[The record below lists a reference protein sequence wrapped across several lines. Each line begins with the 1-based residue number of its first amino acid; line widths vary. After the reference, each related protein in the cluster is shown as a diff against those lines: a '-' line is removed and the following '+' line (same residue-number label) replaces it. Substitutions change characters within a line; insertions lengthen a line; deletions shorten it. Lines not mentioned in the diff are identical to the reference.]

1 MQLTLLQAHAHV
13 RNALL
18 ETKRSNPV
26 AASEEHDLAAAEFAT
41 AAHGTTDSEALRIL
55 SLLEQQHRHL
65 GHVLKSRHENPILKV
80 ETAAEA
86 ASAQLKSEAVANGIS
101 PSSQAAAQRLTSG
114 QEAVPSPPRLARPP
128 RATAKD
134 LSSSIASNLA
144 SARGIP
150 RDRLRKPTPITPTVS
165 AQHAGGNFAREQG
178 GPYGR
183 VSDDRSDNTRKPSWA
198 PPATAEEE
206 KANAQADAVSSDA
219 PFQHF
224 YSTFESLMSKL
235 SAPLAFAGLPLTSPY
250 ASKSPSISS
259 TTKSRRPKTPPI
271 SSNTPVDYSQL
282 ISRAALNALRDGH
295 SHHNPT
301 ESFYVV
307 PTTGGTISYAEV
319 MSRAERE
326 QASGHH
332 HQRTLSGISEATA
345 DSFVDARSTIL
356 DPNSKR
362 PTSRKGAT
370 GNEARIIEEQGMQI
384 TALKRHID
392 ALSKR
397 LHVFELSSQS
407 STAALAQSIRS
418 LPRSPVV
425 TPENSRGKSNGGGAE
440 SKRIKELEALLEKN
454 AAELRKRREE
464 SAELKSVV
472 KRYREKWDKLKEG
485 ARARRQDGGTPSGG
499 AAIVSADSAAGGER
513 QLGDDPE

>member
-1 MQLTLLQAHAHV
+1 
-13 RNALL
+13 
-18 ETKRSNPV
+18 V

-41 AAHGTTDSEALRIL
+41 AAHDTTDSEALRIL
-55 SLLEQQHRHL
+55 NLLEQQHRRL
-65 GHVLKSRHENPILKV
+65 GHILKSRHENPTTKV

-86 ASAQLKSEAVANGIS
+86 ASAQLKSEAVSKGNSISSQVTAEGS
-101 PSSQAAAQRLTSG
+101 PSA
-114 QEAVPSPPRLARPP
+114 QEAVSSPPRLARPP
-128 RATAKD
+128 RATARD

-150 RDRLRKPTPITPTVS
+150 RDRLKKPTPITPTVS
-165 AQHAGGNFAREQG
+165 AQHAGGNFARELA

-183 VSDDRSDNTRKPSWA
+183 ISGERPDNARKPSWA
-198 PPATAEEE
+198 PPASAEEE
-206 KANAQADAVSSDA
+206 KSNVQAEAVSSDA

-235 SAPLAFAGLPLTSPY
+235 SAPLAFAGLPLISPT
-250 ASKSPSISS
+250 APKSPSIANV
-259 TTKSRRPKTPPI
+259 TKSRRPQTPPI
-271 SSNTPVDYSQL
+271 SSNAPVDYSQL
-282 ISRAALNALRDGH
+282 ISRAALNAVRDGPA
-295 SHHNPT
+295 HHNPA

-332 HQRTLSGISEATA
+332 QRTLSGISEATS

-356 DPNSKR
+356 DPTSKR
-362 PTSRKGAT
+362 PSSRKGPASN
-370 GNEARIIEEQGMQI
+370 GNDARIIEEQGMQI
-384 TALKRHID
+384 DALKRHID

-397 LHVFELSSQS
+397 LHIFELSSQS

-418 LPRSPVV
+418 LPRSPGV
-425 TPENSRGKSNGGGAE
+425 TPENSRGKSSSGGNQEG
-440 SKRIKELEALLEKN
+440 KRIKELEALLEKN
-454 AAELRKRREE
+454 SAELRKRRDE
-464 SAELKSVV
+464 SAELKTVV

-485 ARARRQDGGTPSGG
+485 ARARRQDGALPSG
-499 AAIVSADSAAGGER
+499 IVPSSPANRSER